1 MSRNRRN
8 PEDYELDTVL
18 RAVKVLQALEGRNFE
33 PVNIKT
39 VERRSGQSYAFCRSA
54 LLTFKKVGFAAQT
67 AQGWTVGPK
76 LMRLAANFNDV
87 CVAAFSGPEE
97 SGSVSD
103 VSETA

>member
-67 AQGWTVGPK
+67 EDGWTVGPK
-76 LMRLAANFNDV
+76 LMMFANNFNEVCLAAL
-87 CVAAFSGPEE
+87 ATPED
-97 SGSVSD
+97 SAP
-103 VSETA
+103 VSEISETG